1 MIKDKLIKELIKF
14 GYPVFLQG
22 TLSPDAAYPETF
34 VTFWTD
40 DTMDNSHYDNEAAT
54 ITWDFSVI
62 FYSSNPELVN
72 TKPEEIRK
80 ALKQAGFIPQGRGRD
95 IPSDE
100 PTHTGWA
107 QDYYFIEQIGGN
119 ENGSGI

>member
-1 MIKDKLIKELIKF
+1 MKQKLIDILETF

-22 TLSPDAAYPETF
+22 SLNADEEYPETF
-34 VTFWTD
+34 ITFWTD
-40 DTMDNSHYDNEAAT
+40 YTADNSHYDDDVNS
-54 ITWDFSVI
+54 IDWNFDVI
-62 FYSSNPELVN
+62 LYSSSPTTVN

-80 ALKQAGFIPQGRGRD
+80 ALRTAGFIPQGKGQD

-107 QDYYFIEQIGGN
+107 MEYIITEILKGDKI
-119 ENGSGI
+119 